1 MPLVSTGGPEDTR
14 GYDRYEVD
22 GIKVFVQKGITTAD
36 GVLKFRLRRFLFFA
50 EIEAVGVKV
59 I

>member
-1 MPLVSTGGPEDTR
+1 LVSTGRPEDTG
-14 GYDRYEVD
+14 GYDSYEVD
-22 GIKVFVQKGITTAD
+22 GIKVFVQKGIVTVD
-36 GVLKFRLRRFLFFA
+36 GVLKFRLRKFLFLT